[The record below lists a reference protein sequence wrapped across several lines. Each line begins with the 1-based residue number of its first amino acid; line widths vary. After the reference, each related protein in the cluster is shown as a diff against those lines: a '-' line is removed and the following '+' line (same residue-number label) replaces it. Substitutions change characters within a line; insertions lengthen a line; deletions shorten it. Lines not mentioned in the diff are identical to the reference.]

1 MKILGISD
9 HFTSGAAVIIDGRVV
24 AAVNEERLARKKMV
38 MGFPRKSIAEVLRI
52 AGIRPQDLDHVSLA
66 SKWGHFLNDYVD
78 FSNGVFGV
86 DEGIVRNLFFSAGSQ
101 LSFLR
106 SKLPFL
112 ERLYYDL
119 RQPSFARRHRRIAE
133 VLRDEF
139 DITCPVEFISHHLS
153 HAAGAYYASGFE
165 DGLMVTLDGAG
176 DGHSSH
182 VYEVT
187 GGKWRH
193 LHTVPSFDS
202 VGDYYG
208 YVTKISGFKAG
219 KHEGKITGLAAYGKP
234 KYREIF
240 DRFIRYENG
249 SITNVG
255 NCFRHAAIK
264 KLVAA
269 LPEGYSKE
277 DLAAT
282 VQDVTETIAVQY
294 ISYWLERAG
303 KKNVGLAGGV
313 FANVK
318 INQRVH
324 EIEGVD
330 SVFIYPAMS
339 DEGIAA
345 GAALIQW
352 SILNPGVKPPEGR
365 CFDHVYLGP
374 EFSGEQVAEALDAEG
389 VKYESPA
396 EIESEVAR
404 LISEGH
410 VVARFAGRMEY
421 GPRALGNRSILYR
434 PDEAAVND
442 WLNKRL
448 KRTEFMPFAPAAIA
462 EDADRYFKGVDGCH
476 DTARYMTVTFDCTEE
491 MKRSCPGVVHVDGTA
506 RPQLVSETDNPSYY
520 KVLEE
525 FKRLT
530 GLSCFVNT
538 SFNIHEEPIVC
549 TPQDAIR
556 AFKDG
561 HLDYLAIGPFLVKN
575 PEPDLHERGGREGVG
590 SAPGSE
596 T

>member
-9 HFTSGAAVIIDGRVV
+9 HFTSGAAVIIDGRVA

-52 AGIRPQDLDHVSLA
+52 AGVKPGELDHVAVA
-66 SKWGHFLNDYVD
+66 SEWGHFLNDYVD

-86 DEGIVRNLFFSAGSQ
+86 DEGVVRTLFFSAGSH

-106 SKLPFL
+106 SKVPIL

-119 RQPSFARRHRRIAE
+119 RQPSFARRRSKIAE

-139 DITCPVEFISHHLS
+139 DITCPLEFCSHHFA

-193 LHTVPSFDS
+193 LHAVPSFDS

-208 YVTKISGFKAG
+208 YVTQISGFKAG

-234 KYREIF
+234 AYREIF
-240 DRFIRYENG
+240 DHFICYNEAG
-249 SITNVG
+249 SMVNAG
-255 NCFRHAAIK
+255 NCFRFAAIK
-264 KLVAA
+264 KLLAA
-269 LPEGYSKE
+269 LPNDFSKQ

-282 VQDVTETIAVQY
+282 VQSVTEDICAKYVAH
-294 ISYWLERAG
+294 WM
-303 KKNVGLAGGV
+303 KKTGQQNIGLAGGV
-313 FANVK
+313 LANVK
-318 INQRVH
+318 VNQRIH
-324 EIEGVD
+324 EIAGVK
-330 SVFIYPAMS
+330 SVFVYPAMS

-345 GAALIQW
+345 GAALIRW
-352 SILNPGVKPPEGR
+352 SELNPEAKPSGGR

-374 EFSGEQVAEALDAEG
+374 EFSEREVAAALDAEG
-389 VKYESPA
+389 VEYSRPDESA
-396 EIESEVAR
+396 GAIAKLV
-404 LISEGH
+404 SEGY

-421 GPRALGNRSILYR
+421 GPRALGNRSILCR
-434 PDEAAVND
+434 PDEPSVND

-448 KRTEFMPFAPAAIA
+448 KRTEFMPFAPTALA
-462 EDADRYFKGVDGCH
+462 EDADQYFTGLDGCR
-476 DTARYMTVTFDCTEE
+476 DTARYMTITFDCTDL

-506 RPQLVSETDNPSYY
+506 RPQLVSEADNPSYY
-520 KVLEE
+520 RILKE
-525 FKRLT
+525 FKRQT

-561 HLDYLAIGPFLVKN
+561 HLDFLAIGPYLVKN
-575 PEPDLHERGGREGVG
+575 PKPDTHERVEQGAYARAAV
-590 SAPGSE
+590 
-596 T
+596 